1 MTWIYTILFSGLI
14 FASQPETASKAS
26 APVPPISVTV
36 PQNGDITERVDNS
49 YPLSAEGRVSV
60 SNINGRI
67 EVEGWDKEEA
77 ALVIEKTGPSKEI
90 LDTVKVLVDSD
101 KDHFRL
107 RTEHQGWPRPMDSNS
122 KRQVQVVIKMKLPR
136 RAVLDEIESVNG
148 DITITNFANS
158 VSASCVNGSVS
169 ISRLTG
175 RATAS
180 TVNGSIAADYGQLD
194 PQTQVEL
201 SSVNGPV
208 KINIPTDSNVTL
220 KGETLNG
227 GITTDFGL
235 TVRKANF
242 VGHSLHSRLGG
253 GAASVK
259 VESVNG
265 PLFIGHPN
273 DGRSPAPVTDLL
285 SANTDDDDEG
295 GIPQPRR
302 INARVMSAEAA
313 KAVAEANRH
322 SAKAVKDALK
332 AAKDETER
340 TMVLTGPLIERSVR
354 EALDTAREQIKAADI
369 GKAAAKEARR
379 AMRMSSNIRIFSNG
393 FGNERIFGAD
403 PAITRHS
410 KSFPVSGTPK
420 VSIEAP
426 GCAVRIVGT
435 DESVVRYTVTEIRS
449 AREDSSIDVKD
460 KADANSVQ
468 INVSGDDREM
478 WRIRVD
484 VFVPRKTNLKVT
496 ADGEIRVDG
505 VSGTLELRGA
515 DNSITLHDSN
525 GKLLVASSSGRIRV
539 LGFRGDI
546 DARTDSGTVD
556 LEGDFGQLTALSE
569 IGDIIVTVG
578 SDFSGQF
585 SAVDEP
591 IQFDGLTATRVGTDE
606 EAFVYKVG
614 SGGPNYVVQTDGNIM
629 VRSSDTLLS
638 MK

>member
-1 MTWIYTILFSGLI
+1 MPLS
-14 FASQPETASKAS
+14 
-26 APVPPISVTV
+26 PVSIVV
-36 PQNGDITERVDNS
+36 PQEGDITERVDNS
-49 YPLSAEGRVSV
+49 YPLSAEGRVSI

-67 EVEGWDKEEA
+67 ELEGWDKEEA
-77 ALVIEKTGPSKEI
+77 SLVIEKTGPSKEI
-90 LDTVKVLVDSD
+90 LDSVKVLVDSD

-107 RTEHQGWPRPMDSNS
+107 RTEHQDWTRSMGSNA

-148 DITITNFANS
+148 DIAISNFENS
-158 VSASCVNGSVS
+158 VNASCVNGSVS
-169 ISRLTG
+169 ISRLKG
-175 RATAS
+175 RANAS
-180 TVNGSIAADYGQLD
+180 TVNGSISADYGQLD
-194 PQTQVEL
+194 AQTQVEL

-208 KINIPTDSNVTL
+208 KVNIPTDSDVTL

-235 TVRKANF
+235 AVRKANF
-242 VGHSLHSRLGG
+242 VGHSLYSRLGG

-273 DGRSPAPVTDLL
+273 DGRSPAPATDLL
-285 SANTDDDDEG
+285 SANDSDDDEG
-295 GIPQPRR
+295 GVPQPRR

-313 KAVAEANRH
+313 KAVAEANRQ
-322 SAKAVKDALK
+322 SAKAVKEALK
-332 AAKDETER
+332 TAQSEAER
-340 TMVLTGPLIERSVR
+340 AVVVNSPLIERSVR
-354 EALDTAREQIKAADI
+354 EALETAREQIRAADI

-379 AMRMSSNIRIFSNG
+379 AMRVSSNIRIFSDG

-403 PAITRHS
+403 PAVSRHS

-420 VSIEAP
+420 VTIEAP

-435 DESVVRYTVTEIRS
+435 DESVVRYTVREIRS
-449 AREDSSIDVKD
+449 AREDPSIEVKD
-460 KADANSVQ
+460 KADSNSVQ
-468 INVSGDDREM
+468 INVNGDDREL
-478 WRIRVD
+478 WRVRLD

-496 ADGEIRVDG
+496 ADGEIRIDG
-505 VSGTLELRGA
+505 VSGTLELKGE

-539 LGFRGDI
+539 VGFRGDVN
-546 DARTDSGTVD
+546 ARSESGTVD
-556 LEGDFGQLTALSE
+556 LEGNFDKLTALSDL
-569 IGDIIVTVG
+569 GDIIVTVG
-578 SDFSGQF
+578 SNFSGQF

-591 IQFDGLTATRVGTDE
+591 IQFDGLTATRVGTDD
-606 EAFVYKVG
+606 EAFVYKIG
-614 SGGPNYVVQTDGNIM
+614 NGGPNYIVQTDGNII
-629 VRSSDTLLS
+629 VRNSDSLLS